1 MPVTLQPQPDS
12 RKSSQLWT
20 RPHSGALI
28 YVLFFAW
35 SCLQHAVPA
44 SWQASSSGWFGA
56 VELCQRTVSY
66 NFICTRSAQGWK
78 TLSANTSVAAVRKEG
93 LQEVTMLTKL
103 VRLGVSLGD
112 RGRMDASGTCWAWP
126 RSREASF
133 FRKPHKCELQWALV
147 CSCEPGGGPRS
158 TAKSLPGRRHR
169 SHRCAAL
176 TAPRRFPSSS
186 TYSGVFLMAAKLLC
200 AECNFG
206 NCSRP
211 PFRTASFRKSWW
223 KMAGLLSRT
232 ELLQCGK
239 CMLRM

>member
-1 MPVTLQPQPDS
+1 MPGAAYSTQSQPAGRRLPVVGLVLSSCASAPS
-12 RKSSQLWT
+12 RTILSA
-20 RPHSGALI
+20 R
-28 YVLFFAW
+28 V
-35 SCLQHAVPA
+35 QHRA
-44 SWQASSSGWFGA
+44 
-56 VELCQRTVSY
+56 E
-66 NFICTRSAQGWK
+66 K

-158 TAKSLPGRRHR
+158 TAKSLPGQRHR

-186 TYSGVFLMAAKLLC
+186 TYSGGVFNGC
-200 AECNFG
+200 
-206 NCSRP
+206 
-211 PFRTASFRKSWW
+211 
-223 KMAGLLSRT
+223 
-232 ELLQCGK
+232 
-239 CMLRM
+239 